1 MDRAI
6 IWIREPPVVV
16 GNEVYELKTAII
28 YYVAIH
34 ADLQTLRG
42 GTSYVLGTWRMFCKE
57 CSVIKHNNHKKE
69 LLKFPI
75 IVIFFE
81 DEQEYQSVDKF
92 DKYQSR

>member
-16 GNEVYELKTAII
+16 GNDVYELKTALI

-42 GTSYVLGTWRMFCKE
+42 GTSYVLGTCRMFCKE
-57 CSVIKHNNHKKE
+57 CSVLQHSNQMKK
-69 LLKFPI
+69 LLKFPV
-75 IVIFFE
+75 IVT
-81 DEQEYQSVDKF
+81 SC
-92 DKYQSR
+92 